1 MSSRKAKRPDLRLVG
16 KDERLPPL
24 VQHMGMASVGIPDDE
39 EVIVKEV
46 PAKVDGVVVGTAQ
59 IYESGRIGVIIND
72 DAPPHLIE
80 KIKADAGKLGYSIG
94 GSDGS
99 A

>member
-1 MSSRKAKRPDLRLVG
+1 MSSRKANRPDLRLVQG
-16 KDERLPPL
+16 DERLPPL
-24 VQHMGMASVGIPDDE
+24 VKNMGMASVGIPDDE

-80 KIKADAGKLGYSIG
+80 KIKLEAGMLGYSIG
-94 GSDGS
+94 GN
-99 A
+99 

>member
-1 MSSRKAKRPDLRLVG
+1 MSSKKAKRPDLRLVG
-16 KDERLPPL
+16 SEERLPPL
-24 VQHMGMASVGIPDDE
+24 VSNMGMASVGIPNDE
-39 EVIVKEV
+39 ETIIKEV
-46 PAKVDGVVVGTAQ
+46 PAKVDGVEIGIAQ

-94 GSDGS
+94 GTNGP